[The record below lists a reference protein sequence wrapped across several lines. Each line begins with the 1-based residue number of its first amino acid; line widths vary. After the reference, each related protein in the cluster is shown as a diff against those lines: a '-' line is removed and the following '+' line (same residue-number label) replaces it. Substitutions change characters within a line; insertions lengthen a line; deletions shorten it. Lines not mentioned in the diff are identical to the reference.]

1 MDEDHSPSTHEGAS
15 NSSVLRGLL
24 KPLKTVVSKKKRRFV
39 DQGFNLDLTY
49 ITDNLIAMGFPADNI
64 EGLYR
69 NSFSEVKRF
78 LDQRH
83 KDSYQ
88 VYNLCSERSYD
99 PERFEGRV
107 QNYPFE
113 DHSAPPIEL
122 FHAFCND
129 VAEWLASSPTG
140 RNVAVIHCKA
150 GKGRTGV
157 MVCSFLMYS
166 GITPTAEEALR
177 YYNTVR
183 TSNAKGIT
191 IPSQIRYVH
200 YAEQLIQNKFAYVP
214 RELCIQTIRLHTVPI
229 PIRTSTNGAQL
240 LLKLKMRDPDGMLSS
255 SLEADCIRDANGITL
270 TMTKPVVV
278 VGDVKVELFVK
289 SIRKDKI
296 CHFWFNT
303 SFPGTHHSQA
313 SPGSPISPKSPV
325 PTPSSPPISSA
336 ATPSVAAE
344 VKVNGHK
351 KSDSVHS
358 KESDRSSISDSVDRQ
373 FSTAE
378 LVTDVPG
385 PQAPASPKSP
395 DTMVS
400 TASSSSQIFSF
411 YKQEID
417 IANKDKSHRVFDK
430 DFHIDIV
437 CTEAVSRST
446 SPVRSHFAKNMS
458 LSPNRGPRRSDSRR
472 GRGGPP
478 GSGQPSSP
486 KSGGGRNSGNT
497 DSLRDA
503 ETLRGDDEELP
514 SPTTER
520 NGARRSL
527 VTEQNGRSGAST
539 PISDRAETPLP
550 FSPDMLPARSR
561 SPSFKFWAKV
571 FSAKP
576 RSGSDEKSIQRRP
589 SMPGIERR
597 STTVTER
604 RAMTPTGERRPQTPT
619 DRPSPSTPTKLSAVE
634 IFRKQ
639 SKGRLLDEPVGNQRL
654 QPTGM
659 GIEAFYHM
667 RRRTASTPN
676 LNPSRQPESPTPEVS
691 YHVPNASEPTHNEPA
706 SPSRTG
712 FFLPKRERSYTNATQ
727 TSAAPRSR
735 SRLGHEDD
743 EDSMYEDLS
752 DTDDE
757 DYEDDDNYSRI
768 AQSRIEDGAN
778 HYEKHAHFDEG
789 ASETVTD
796 QTRRPSMQ
804 FGGWIRRT
812 SQIMNLEKLKRRSG
826 SGPTIDTQN
835 AGTPSPHTSDKKFNW
850 LSLATGAQ
858 ASNNNSSST
867 LDLREELGMRRRVY
881 SAKDKTST
889 SAEFY
894 GDSELAEGKWRRYEN
909 FLLDAGNG
917 TGAYKQGEADMNSL
931 ATLAIAPSALLGDRR
946 RFLTTGGYEP
956 SSPQTPQSPVPPTW
970 SRYANSS
977 EFSRYA
983 KAVAAA
989 AAINEG
995 AGITRAVK
1003 KQFEKGIDVD
1013 TAAMMHARQ
1022 LQAEHPAQQQ

>member
-1 MDEDHSPSTHEGAS
+1 MDEDNTPSTHEGSS
-15 NSSVLRGLL
+15 NSSVFRGLL
-24 KPLKTVVSKKKRRFV
+24 KPLKTVVSKKQRRFV

-49 ITDNLIAMGFPADNI
+49 ITDNLIAMAFPADNI

-88 VYNLCSERSYD
+88 VYNLCSERTYD

-107 QNYPFE
+107 RNYPFE
-113 DHSAPPIEL
+113 DHSAPPVEL
-122 FHAFCND
+122 FQAFCAD
-129 VAEWLASSPTG
+129 VAEWLASSSTG

-157 MVCSFLMYS
+157 MVSCFLMYT

-191 IPSQIRYVH
+191 IPSQIRYVQ
-200 YAEQLIQNKFAYVP
+200 YAEALIQNKFAYVP
-214 RELCIQTIRLHTVPI
+214 RELCIQTVRLHTVPI

-240 LLKLKMRDPDGMLSS
+240 LLKLKMRDPDGILSS
-255 SLEADCIRDANGITL
+255 SLEADCVRDANGITL

-278 VGDVKVELFVK
+278 VGDVKVEIFVK

-303 SFPGTHHSQA
+303 NFSGTHHSLA

-325 PTPSSPPISSA
+325 PTPASPPISNGAPPSA
-336 ATPSVAAE
+336 ALE
-344 VKVNGHK
+344 EKVNGYK
-351 KSDSVHS
+351 KSDSIHS
-358 KESDRSSISDSVDRQ
+358 EDSDCLSISDSVDRE
-373 FSTAE
+373 FSSAE
-378 LVTDVPG
+378 PVMDVPVS
-385 PQAPASPKSP
+385 QAPGSPKSP

-400 TASSSSQIFSF
+400 AVSTGSQIFSF
-411 YKQEID
+411 SKQEID

-437 CTEAVSRST
+437 CTDAVSRST
-446 SPVRSHFAKNMS
+446 SPVRSHFSKNIS
-458 LSPNRGPRRSDSRR
+458 LSPNCGPRRSESRR
-472 GRGGPP
+472 GRAP
-478 GSGQPSSP
+478 GSGQLTAPN
-486 KSGGGRNSGNT
+486 SGGGRNSGNT

-520 NGARRSL
+520 NGALRSF

-539 PISDRAETPLP
+539 PMSDRTDT
-550 FSPDMLPARSR
+550 FSADMFPARSR

-576 RSGSDEKSIQRRP
+576 KSGADEKSIQRRP
-589 SMPGIERR
+589 SMAGIERR
-597 STTVTER
+597 STTVAER
-604 RAMTPTGERRPQTPT
+604 RAMTPTGEQRAQTPP
-619 DRPSPSTPTKLSAVE
+619 DRTPTPTKLSAVG

-639 SKGRLLDEPVGNQRL
+639 SKGRMLDESVGNQWI

-659 GIEAFYHM
+659 GIEALYNM
-667 RRRTASTPN
+667 RRRTSSTPN
-676 LNPSRQPESPTPEVS
+676 LNPSRQAESPTVEVS
-691 YHVPNASEPTHNEPA
+691 YHGANGGAEAMHN
-706 SPSRTG
+706 

-727 TSAAPRSR
+727 NSAAPRSQ
-735 SRLGHEDD
+735 SRLGREDD
-743 EDSMYEDLS
+743 DDSMYEDLS

-757 DYEDDDNYSRI
+757 DYEEYEEARSRV
-768 AQSRIEDGAN
+768 AQIRVEVGA
-778 HYEKHAHFDEG
+778 HHEKHTHFDEG
-789 ASETVTD
+789 ASETGTD
-796 QTRRPSMQ
+796 QPLRPNMQ
-804 FGGWIRRT
+804 FSGWIRRT

-826 SGPTIDTQN
+826 SSPTTDTQN
-835 AGTPSPHTSDKKFNW
+835 AGTPSPHSSDKKFNW
-850 LSLATGAQ
+850 VSLATGAH
-858 ASNNNSSST
+858 ATNNTTTT
-867 LDLREELGMRRRVY
+867 LDFAQELGMRRRVY

-889 SAEFY
+889 SADFY
-894 GDSELAEGKWRRYEN
+894 ADSELAEGKWRRYEN

-956 SSPQTPQSPVPPTW
+956 SSPQTPQSPMPPAW

-1013 TAAMMHARQ
+1013 AAAMMHARQ
-1022 LQAEHPAQQQ
+1022 LQAEQQTQHL